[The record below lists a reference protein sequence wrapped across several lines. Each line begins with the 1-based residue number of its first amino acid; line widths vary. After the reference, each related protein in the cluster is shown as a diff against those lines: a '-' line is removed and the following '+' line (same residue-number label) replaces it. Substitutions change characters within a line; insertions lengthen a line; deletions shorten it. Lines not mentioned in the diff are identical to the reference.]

1 MSTNNKPIF
10 IRLAITFAVLVLAG
24 VALMTFVPKLS
35 IWSCTYS
42 DDTARYDSLTPGQ
55 SVSVEFDPPCEVI
68 NGIEVDIKGVSSGG
82 DPIGVIDVDLVL
94 ESCGGTPLFN
104 GHIRSLY
111 EESFT
116 TGGLSTN
123 GQGPLTLT
131 FTFNSAEAGIENILV
146 GVTDDGHLAYTVRGI
161 NSGAPTKSMFLTIYI
176 LFSVL
181 VLVFAYYTMQND
193 PKTSALI
200 ERLLFAMGVIFSLIF
215 VNQLYDLFM
224 TAKCGLNLIDS
235 IKQGRLLDYY
245 DIAYTKEL
253 DSGNSSMF
261 FGYNYNIFIALPAA
275 VLMLPFSFFVDDI
288 YYNVF
293 GEFVTLYMKAAVA
306 LMVVWSIKLTQ
317 KVGESCEM
325 PAEYN
330 RSVKIVY
337 AFSPLMLYIS
347 ILFGQIDIM
356 YVILMLIALPFYYKG
371 RYRMFSLIMAFSVV
385 MKLIPFMA
393 FIPLILLVNKKI
405 RDIALNTLI
414 CISVK
419 LGTLLL
425 FEKGIGYSA
434 IMNLMSDWHGF
445 INKLIAD
452 KVGGHSLF
460 IIAFAAI
467 CIYCYMKDIDSGDKK
482 NLLYHSMLVI
492 FAVYASFAAFV
503 DWHPQWLI
511 PLVLSFSFLI
521 PMCSRK
527 FEGMLLFSL
536 LEVLMILGGEGKLN
550 TIYMIQN
557 GLLAS
562 GYYYDGISISGVLT
576 NISAVI
582 PALIDSLI
590 VVAAGAVICIFVKHS
605 NNGSGEYMV
614 DRRLPVGRILVL
626 YTLLVG
632 SFWCYTFVG

>member
-1 MSTNNKPIF
+1 MSTRIKPGF
-10 IRLAITFAVLVLAG
+10 FRLVITFAVLVLVGA
-24 VALMTFVPKLS
+24 ALMTFVPKLS
-35 IWSCTYS
+35 LWSRTYNNEL
-42 DDTARYDSLTPGQ
+42 ARYVSLAPGQ
-55 SVSVEFDPPCEVI
+55 SLDVEFDSPCEVI
-68 NGIEVDIKGVSSGG
+68 NSISIDIKGVESGG
-82 DPIGVIDVDLVL
+82 EPIGLIDVDLVL
-94 ESCGGTPLFN
+94 ESHDGTPLFT
-104 GHIRSLY
+104 GHIQSLY
-111 EESFT
+111 EENFDV
-116 TGGLSTN
+116 GGLSTT
-123 GQGPLTLT
+123 GQGPFTLT

-146 GVTDDGHLAYTVRGI
+146 GVTDDGNLAYTVKGI
-161 NSGAPTKSMFLTIYI
+161 NCGAPTKSMFLTVYI

-181 VLVFAYYTMQND
+181 VLVFAYYTTQND
-193 PKTSALI
+193 SKISAMI
-200 ERLLFAMGVIFSLIF
+200 EKLLFVTGVIFAIIF

-245 DIAYTKEL
+245 DIAYSKEL
-253 DSGNSSMF
+253 DNGSSSMF

-293 GEFVTLYMKAAVA
+293 GEFVTLYMKVVVA

-317 KVGESCEM
+317 KLGETCGM
-325 PAEYN
+325 PEEYN
-330 RSVKIVY
+330 RSVKIIY
-337 AFSPLMLYIS
+337 AFSPFMLYIS

-356 YVILMLIALPFYYKG
+356 YVILMLIALPFYYQG
-371 RYRMFSLIMAFSVV
+371 RYKMFSLIMAFSVV

-393 FIPLILLVNKKI
+393 FIPLILLVNKRI

-425 FEKGIGYSA
+425 FENGTGYSA

-452 KVGGHSLF
+452 KAGGHSLF
-460 IIAFAAI
+460 VIAFAGI
-467 CIYCYMKDIDSGDKK
+467 CIYCYMKEVDTGDKK

-511 PLVLSFSFLI
+511 PLVLSAAFLI
-521 PMCSRK
+521 PMCSKK
-527 FEGMLLFSL
+527 FEVLLLFSV

-550 TIYMIQN
+550 TIFMIQN
-557 GLLAS
+557 GLIAP
-562 GYYYDGISISGVLT
+562 GYYYDGISISGILT
-576 NISAVI
+576 NISPVI
-582 PALIDSLI
+582 PSIIDSLI
-590 VVAAGAVICIFVKHS
+590 IVIAAAVICIIVKHNS
-605 NNGSGEYMV
+605 NSGEYKV
-614 DRRLPVGRILVL
+614 ERGLPVGRILVL